1 MNYLLLMQII
11 DAQAR
16 LEEVYKGL
24 VFLELASFHNIM
36 KERAVFCVFQHEVDI
51 VLVLEAVVEFANM
64 RVIQL
69 LLDLNFSLEHL
80 LGLILENRFLSDYFH
95 RVKLI
100 IVLLL
105 DQTDV
110 AIRTFPEFD
119 VLFLGEYVNIVTEPF
134 LRPASHFRCTIRHL
148 TL

>member
-69 LLDLNFSLEHL
+69 LLDLDFSFENVLGFTFKYRL
-80 LGLILENRFLSDYFH
+80 L
-95 RVKLI
+95 
-100 IVLLL
+100 
-105 DQTDV
+105 
-110 AIRTFPEFD
+110 
-119 VLFLGEYVNIVTEPF
+119 
-134 LRPASHFRCTIRHL
+134 
-148 TL
+148 